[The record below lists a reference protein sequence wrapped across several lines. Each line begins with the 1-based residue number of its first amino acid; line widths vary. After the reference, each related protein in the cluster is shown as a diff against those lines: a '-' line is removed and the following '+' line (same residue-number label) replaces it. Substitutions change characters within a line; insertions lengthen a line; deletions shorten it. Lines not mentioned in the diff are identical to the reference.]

1 MNKAIQILIDRGF
14 YKNCTDVER
23 LSDLMD
29 KGPVR
34 FYLGIDP
41 TGPSIHIGHTVPL
54 YAIHHLQLCGHEP
67 IILAGGGT
75 AMIGDPSGKT
85 EMRKIL
91 PLETILDNASRLK
104 SQIGSIMDFSENP
117 APGVGRAVMRN
128 NADWLTKF
136 GYIDFLRDIGIYFK
150 VNEMLRLESVK
161 QRLARED
168 GLTFL
173 EFSYQLLQSY
183 DFLHLYQ
190 TEGCRM
196 QIGGDDQWGNI
207 VAGIDLTR
215 RVEGA
220 ECFGLTFNL
229 ITRSDGKKMG
239 KSEKGAIFLDSSMCS
254 PYDYYQYWRN
264 VNDAD
269 VIKFMKLFTFL
280 PMEEISDWEK
290 CSNINEAK
298 MKLAWEQTRL
308 IHGEEEADKA
318 VAASKAAFGGLGAG
332 ADRSAMPTV
341 EIELGEAGIGIVDL
355 FARAGLGG
363 ASNSERRAV
372 ISGGGAYVNDRQIKD
387 VKAVLTADDAVNG
400 ELILRSG
407 KKNYKRVVV
416 K

>member
-1 MNKAIQILIDRGF
+1 MNKALQILIDRGF
-14 YKNCTDVER
+14 YKNCTDIEK

-29 KGPVR
+29 KESVK

-54 YAIHHLQLCGHEP
+54 YAIHHLQLCGHRP

-91 PLETILDNASRLK
+91 PLETILENASRLK

-117 APGVGRAVMRN
+117 APGVGKAVMRN
-128 NADWLTKF
+128 NADWLTTFK
-136 GYIDFLRDIGIYFK
+136 YIDFLRDIGVYFK

-161 QRLARED
+161 QRLEREN

-207 VAGIDLTR
+207 VAGIELTR

-220 ECFGLTFNL
+220 ECYGLTFNL
-229 ITRSDGKKMG
+229 ITRADGKKMG
-239 KSEKGAIFLDSSMCS
+239 KSEKGAIFLDPAMCS

-269 VIKFMKLFTFL
+269 VGKFMRLFTFL
-280 PMEEISDWEK
+280 DLDEIKSWES

-298 MKLAWEQTRL
+298 AKLAYEQTKL
-308 IHGEEEADKA
+308 IHGEEEAEKA
-318 VAASKAAFGGLGAG
+318 LSAAKAAFGGAS
-332 ADRSAMPTV
+332 DTSSMPTV
-341 EIELGEAGIGIVDL
+341 TVEIGDGIGIVNL
-355 FARAGLGG
+355 FSVSGLGG
-363 ASNSERRAV
+363 SSNSERRQV
-372 ISGGGAYVNDRQIKD
+372 ISGGGAYVNDKQIKD
-387 VKAVLTADDAVNG
+387 VKAVLTREDAVNG
-400 ELILRSG
+400 EFILRSG

>member
-14 YKNCTDVER
+14 YKNCTDLEK

-29 KGPVR
+29 QGPVR

-41 TGPSIHIGHTVPL
+41 TGPSVHIGHTVPL
-54 YAIHHLQLCGHEP
+54 YAIHHLQLCGNQP
-67 IILAGGGT
+67 IVLAGGGT
-75 AMIGDPSGKT
+75 ALIGDPSGKT

-104 SQIGSIMDFSENP
+104 NQIGNIMDFSDNP
-117 APGVGRAVMRN
+117 GPGVGKAIMLN

-136 GYIDFLRDIGIYFK
+136 KYIDFLRDIGVYFK

-161 QRLARED
+161 QRLERES

-183 DFLHLYQ
+183 DFLYLNQNY
-190 TEGCRM
+190 GCRL

-215 RVEGA
+215 KVEGN

-229 ITRSDGKKMG
+229 ITRADGKKMG
-239 KSEKGAIFLDSSMCS
+239 KSEKGAIFLDPNMCS

-280 PMEEISDWEK
+280 DLDEIKGYDNSNV
-290 CSNINEAK
+290 NINEAK
-298 MKLAWEQTRL
+298 MRLAYEQTKL
-308 IHGEEEADKA
+308 IHGQEEADKA
-318 VAASKAAFGGLGAG
+318 VAAAKAAFGGAG
-332 ADRSAMPTV
+332 DKSAMPTV
-341 EIELGEAGIGIVDL
+341 EIELGDGMGIISL
-355 FARAGLGG
+355 FAAAKLGG
-363 ASNSERRAV
+363 SSNSEIRQIV
-372 ISGGGAYVNDRQIKD
+372 QGGGAYVNDVQIKD
-387 VKAVLTADDAVNG
+387 PRAVITKDDAKDG
-400 ELILRSG
+400 ELILRAG

>member
-14 YKNCTDVER
+14 YKNCTDVEK

-29 KGPVR
+29 QGPVK

-54 YAIHHLQLCGHEP
+54 YAIHHLQLCGNEP

-75 AMIGDPSGKT
+75 ALIGDPSGKT

-104 SQIGSIMDFSENP
+104 SQIGNIMDFSENP
-117 APGVGRAVMRN
+117 GKGVGKAIMLN

-136 GYIDFLRDIGIYFK
+136 KYIEFLRDIGVYFK

-161 QRLARED
+161 QRLEREN

-183 DFLHLYQ
+183 DFLYLNQNY
-190 TEGCRM
+190 GCRL

-215 RVEGA
+215 KVEGN
-220 ECFGLTFNL
+220 ECYGLTFNL
-229 ITRSDGKKMG
+229 ITRADGKKMG
-239 KSEKGAIFLDSSMCS
+239 KSEKGAIFLDPAMCS

-280 PMEEISDWEK
+280 DLDEIKGYDNSNV
-290 CSNINEAK
+290 NINEAK
-298 MKLAWEQTRL
+298 MRLAYEQTKL
-308 IHGEEEADKA
+308 IHGQEEADKA
-318 VAASKAAFGGLGAG
+318 VAAAKAAFGGGT
-332 ADRSAMPTV
+332 DKSSMPTV
-341 EIELGEAGIGIVDL
+341 EVELGEGMGIITL
-355 FARAGLGG
+355 FAAAKLGG
-363 ASNSERRAV
+363 NSNSEIRQIV
-372 ISGGGAYVNDRQIKD
+372 QGGGAYVNDVQIKD
-387 VKAVLTADDAVNG
+387 PRAVITKDDAKNG
-400 ELILRSG
+400 ELILRAG
-407 KKNYKRVVV
+407 KKNIKRVIV

>member
-1 MNKAIQILIDRGF
+1 MNRAIQTLIDRGF
-14 YKNCTDVER
+14 YKNCTDIEK

-104 SQIGSIMDFSENP
+104 KQIGNIMDFSDNP
-117 APGVGRAVMRN
+117 GPGVGKAIMRN

-136 GYIDFLRDIGIYFK
+136 GYIEFLRDIGAYFK

-161 QRLARED
+161 QRLERQD

-183 DFLHLYQ
+183 DFLYLYQ
-190 TEGCRM
+190 HEGCRM

-215 RVEGA
+215 KVEGA
-220 ECFGLTFNL
+220 ECYGLTFNL
-229 ITRSDGKKMG
+229 ITRADGKKMG
-239 KSEKGAIFLDSSMCS
+239 KSEKGAVFLDPAMYS

-269 VIKFMKLFTFL
+269 VVKFLKLFTFL
-280 PMEEISDWEK
+280 PLEEIEAYGNSDVD
-290 CSNINEAK
+290 INEAK
-298 MKLAWEQTRL
+298 KRLAYEQTKL
-308 IHGEEEADKA
+308 IHGQEEADKA
-318 VAASKAAFGGLGAG
+318 VAAAKAAFGGG

-341 EIELGEAGIGIVDL
+341 EIELGDGMGIISLFAAAGIG
-355 FARAGLGG
+355 GS
-363 ASNSERRAV
+363 SNSEIRQIV
-372 ISGGGAYVNDRQIKD
+372 QGGGAYVNDIPVKD
-387 VKAVLTADDAVNG
+387 PRTVITKDFVKDG
-400 ELILRSG
+400 EIILRAG
-407 KKNYKRVVV
+407 KKNYRRVVV

>member
-14 YKNCTDVER
+14 YKNCTDVEK

-29 KGPVR
+29 QGPVK

-41 TGPSIHIGHTVPL
+41 TGPSVHIGHTVPL
-54 YAIHHLQLCGHEP
+54 YAIHHLQLCGNQP
-67 IILAGGGT
+67 IVLAGGGT
-75 AMIGDPSGKT
+75 ALIGDPSGKT

-104 SQIGSIMDFSENP
+104 SQIGNIMDFSDNP
-117 APGVGRAVMRN
+117 GPGVGKAIMLN

-136 GYIDFLRDIGIYFK
+136 KYIDFLRDIGVYFK

-161 QRLARED
+161 QRLERES

-183 DFLHLYQ
+183 DFLYLNQNY
-190 TEGCRM
+190 GCRL

-215 RVEGA
+215 KVEGN

-229 ITRSDGKKMG
+229 ITRADGKKMG
-239 KSEKGAIFLDSSMCS
+239 KSEKGAIFLDPSMCS

-280 PMEEISDWEK
+280 DLDEINGYDNSNV
-290 CSNINEAK
+290 NINEAK
-298 MKLAWEQTRL
+298 MRLAYEQTKL
-308 IHGEEEADKA
+308 IHGQEEADKA
-318 VAASKAAFGGLGAG
+318 VAAAKAAFGGAG
-332 ADRSAMPTV
+332 DKSAMPTV
-341 EIELGEAGIGIVDL
+341 ELELGDGLGIINL
-355 FARAGLGG
+355 FAAAKLGG
-363 ASNSERRAV
+363 SSNSEIRQIV
-372 ISGGGAYVNDRQIKD
+372 LGGGAYVNDVQIKD
-387 VKAVLTADDAVNG
+387 PRAIITKDDAKDG
-400 ELILRSG
+400 ELILRAG

>member
-14 YKNCTDVER
+14 YKNCTDAEK

-29 KGPVR
+29 KQPIK

-91 PLETILDNASRLK
+91 PFETLLDNASRLK
-104 SQIGSIMDFSENP
+104 TQIGSIMDFSDNP
-117 APGVGRAVMRN
+117 GEGIGKAVMRN

-136 GYIDFLRDIGIYFK
+136 KYIDFLRDIGIYFK
-150 VNEMLRLESVK
+150 INEMLRLESVK
-161 QRLARED
+161 QRLERQD
-168 GLTFL
+168 GMTFL
-173 EFSYQLLQSY
+173 EFSYQLLQAY
-183 DFLHLYQ
+183 DFLHLHQ
-190 TEGCRM
+190 TEKCMM

-207 VAGIDLTR
+207 VAGIDLIR
-215 RVEGA
+215 KVEGA

-239 KSEKGAIFLDSSMCS
+239 KSEKGAIFLDPEKCS

-280 PMEEISDWEK
+280 DLDEIKDWEK

-298 MKLAWEQTRL
+298 MKLAYEQTKL
-308 IHGEEEADKA
+308 IHGQEEADNA
-318 VAASKAAFGGLGAG
+318 VSASKAAFGGGQ
-332 ADRSAMPTV
+332 DKSAMPSIEV
-341 EIELGEAGIGIVDL
+341 EIGDGIGIINL
-355 FARAGLGG
+355 FALAKLGG
-363 ASNSERRAV
+363 NTNSEIRRV
-372 ISGGGAYVNDRQIKD
+372 VQDGGAYVNDNQIKD
-387 VKAVLTADDAVNG
+387 VKAIITKDFANNG
-400 ELILRSG
+400 EIILRAG
-407 KKNYKRVVV
+407 KKNYKRVKV

>member
-1 MNKAIQILIDRGF
+1 MNKALQILIDRGF
-14 YKNCTDVER
+14 YKNCTDIEK

-29 KGPVR
+29 QGPVR

-104 SQIGSIMDFSENP
+104 AQIGSIMDFSENP
-117 APGVGRAVMRN
+117 APGVGKAVMRN

-136 GYIDFLRDIGIYFK
+136 GFIEFLRDIGVYFK

-161 QRLARED
+161 QRLERQD
-168 GLTFL
+168 GLSFL

-183 DFLHLYQ
+183 DFLYLNQH
-190 TEGCRM
+190 EGCRM

-215 RVEGA
+215 KVQGQ
-220 ECFGLTFNL
+220 ECYGLTFNL
-229 ITRSDGKKMG
+229 ITRADGKKMG
-239 KSEKGAIFLDSSMCS
+239 KSEKGAIFLDPNMCS

-280 PMEEISDWEK
+280 DLDEIKGYDNPNV
-290 CSNINEAK
+290 NINEAK
-298 MKLAWEQTRL
+298 MRLAYEQTKL
-308 IHGEEEADKA
+308 IHGQEEADKA
-318 VAASKAAFGGLGAG
+318 VSAAKAAFGGG
-332 ADRSAMPTV
+332 ADRSSMPTV
-341 EIELGEAGIGIVDL
+341 EIDLGE
-355 FARAGLGG
+355 GLGLINLFSQAKIG
-363 ASNSERRAV
+363 GSSNSEIRQV
-372 ISGGGAYVNDRQIKD
+372 ILGGGAYVNDEQIKD
-387 VKAVLTADDAVNG
+387 PRTVITKDHARNG
-400 ELILRSG
+400 EIILRAG
-407 KKNYKRVVV
+407 KKNYKRVIV

>member
-14 YKNCTDVER
+14 YKNCTDIEK

-29 KGPVR
+29 QGPVK

-54 YAIHHLQLCGHEP
+54 YAIHHLQLCGNQP

-75 AMIGDPSGKT
+75 ALIGDPSGKT

-104 SQIGSIMDFSENP
+104 SQIGNIMDFSENP
-117 APGVGRAVMRN
+117 GPGVGKAVMRN

-136 GYIDFLRDIGIYFK
+136 KYIDFLRDIGIYFK

-161 QRLARED
+161 QRLERQD

-190 TEGCRM
+190 TEGCRL

-215 RVEGA
+215 KVEGA
-220 ECFGLTFNL
+220 ECYGLTFNL
-229 ITRSDGKKMG
+229 ITRADGKKMG
-239 KSEKGAIFLDSSMCS
+239 KSEKGAIFLDPSMCS

-280 PMEEISDWEK
+280 DLDEINGYDNSNV
-290 CSNINEAK
+290 NINEAK
-298 MKLAWEQTRL
+298 MRLAYEQTKL
-308 IHGEEEADKA
+308 IHGQEEADKA
-318 VAASKAAFGGLGAG
+318 VAAAKAAFGGSG
-332 ADRSAMPTV
+332 DTSSMPTV
-341 EIELGEAGIGIVDL
+341 EVQLGDGMGIITL
-355 FARAGLGG
+355 FAAAKLGG
-363 ASNSERRAV
+363 SSNSEIRQV
-372 ISGGGAYVNDRQIKD
+372 VQGGGAYVNDVQVKD
-387 VKAVLTADDAVNG
+387 PKTIITKDDAKNG
-400 ELILRSG
+400 EIILRAG
-407 KKNYKRVVV
+407 KKNYKRVIV